1 MLIMRLMYNMR
12 FFNISRDRIRVL
24 GIFVIGGL
32 LQLVSFKYSHISSP
46 NYLNLFPINVSNN
59 YPYSFFSSLN
69 LISHVLN
76 I

>member
-1 MLIMRLMYNMR
+1 MLIMRLLYNMR

-32 LQLVSFKYSHISSP
+32 LHLVSLKYSHISYP
-46 NYLNLFPINVSNN
+46 NYLNIFPINSSNN

-69 LISHVLN
+69 LI
-76 I
+76 